1 MRVGRFVPL
10 LIVTATALGG
20 AAGVGPVHAQ
30 NAVKEPGWPPP
41 EGAACKPAKVDVEQ
55 AKTLFELGDQAWKI
69 SNFTD
74 AIKYWKDGYRKACD
88 KHVFLKNLGKAYAAD
103 GQYAAAIEVYQLY
116 RVRGKPTGE
125 ELDQLDATI
134 ANLQKKVGSAPAGTA
149 TATSNATAA
158 TTTGTTATT
167 STGEPTGPATAAP
180 TTTAT
185 TATTAPTNGEPATGG
200 SRALPIGLMI
210 GGGVVALGGGAL
222 ALVENGKV
230 STASSNFTSLDC
242 GIAPKR
248 GNLAL
253 CQQYAN
259 DGNSA
264 KTARTIGEIM
274 TGVGVVAAVVGVG
287 MYVLGSHDEP
297 KQGAT
302 LQIGPGPGLAGI
314 GLSGS
319 F

>member
-10 LIVTATALGG
+10 LMVTATALAG
-20 AAGVGPVHAQ
+20 AAGVGPVRAQ
-30 NAVKEPGWPPP
+30 VAVKEPGWPPP

-134 ANLQKKVGSAPAGTA
+134 ANLQKKVGGAPTA
-149 TATSNATAA
+149 TATANGTSAPTTTATAA
-158 TTTGTTATT
+158 
-167 STGEPTGPATAAP
+167 EPTGTATAAP

-185 TATTAPTNGEPATGG
+185 SAPTGTPPEGGG
-200 SRALPIGLMI
+200 SKALPVGLMI
-210 GGGVVALGGGAL
+210 GGGVVAIGGGAL

-230 STASSNFTSLDC
+230 ATASDNFTSLNC
-242 GIAPKR
+242 GTRPK
-248 GNLAL
+248 NVSL
-253 CQQYAN
+253 CNQYAN

-264 KTARTIGEIM
+264 KTGRTIGYVM
-274 TGVGVVAAVVGVG
+274 TGVGVVAAGAGVLL
-287 MYVLGSHDEP
+287 YFLDKNAEQ

-302 LQIGPGPGLAGI
+302 VQIGPGPGLAGI
-314 GLSGS
+314 GLSGT